1 MNMKMINL
9 TPHTISI
16 LDGANNPV
24 LVLPSAGV
32 ARAAST
38 RTCVGTVDADGISIP
53 VNVTSFGDVV
63 GLPDPQPGIGYVVS
77 VLTAQAVKNRDDI
90 FVTDDAVRDAEGRII
105 GCRALARV

>member
-1 MNMKMINL
+1 MTLINL
-9 TPHTISI
+9 TPHAISI
-16 LDGANNPV
+16 LDEANNPV

-38 RTCVGTVDADGISIP
+38 RTCVGTVDAEGISIP
-53 VNVTSFGDVV
+53 VNATSFGEVV
-63 GLPDPQPGIGYVVS
+63 GLPDQQPGVGYVVS
-77 VLTAQAVKNRDDI
+77 VLTAQAVKGRDDV

>member
-1 MNMKMINL
+1 MTLVNL
-9 TPHTISI
+9 TSHAVSI
-16 LDGANNPV
+16 LDEANNPA

-38 RTCVGTVDADGISIP
+38 RTCVGTVDTERISIP
-53 VNVTSFGDVV
+53 VNATSFGEVV
-63 GLPDPQPGIGYVVS
+63 GLPDQQPGIGYVVS
-77 VLTAQAVKNRDDI
+77 ALTAQAAKGRDDV

>member
-1 MNMKMINL
+1 MTLVNL
-9 TPHTISI
+9 TPHAISI
-16 LDGANNPV
+16 LNEDNNPV

-38 RTCVGTVDADGISIP
+38 RTCVGAVDAEGINIP
-53 VNVTSFGDVV
+53 VNATSFGEVM
-63 GLPDPQPGIGYVVS
+63 GLPDPHPGVGYVVS
-77 VLTAQAVKNRDDI
+77 VLTAQAVKGRDDV